1 GQTSVILKMINN
13 GAGGCGND
21 LAIDDIVFKTCG
33 DNINLTDT
41 SNNVSLAI
49 CEDEGPISTTLNANP
64 DFSVYSD
71 HAYQWQ
77 VSNDGNI
84 WNDIAGA
91 TGQTYDTPLLNTT
104 TFYRVKVAEDAI
116 NLANDKC
123 NTVSDIFKI
132 DLITKPN
139 PPMSDGDVVLCA
151 DELGGV
157 SVSVTSGVIVDWYDA
172 PMGGNLLL
180 GNSLFIETDQNG
192 TYYAQ
197 ARSPNGNCSA
207 DNRTAVSIVYNDH
220 PVEANEKNV
229 FCEGTSL
236 VLTTTS
242 TYIAYIWNTGA
253 TTPSITIDAPGD
265 YTVTVT
271 DNNGCSNTKSFEIS
285 QIDLPIITNVVS
297 DHRDFTVMTATT
309 GDYEY
314 SIDGFNYQ
322 ESPLFANKF
331 GATYVI
337 YVRDG
342 NGCGVVEYVFD
353 HLVVPR
359 FFTPNGDGVNDW
371 FKAEGITPN
380 KDFEMRIFNRTSN
393 LIYQTTNK
401 DFSWD
406 GRFMDRPLPAS
417 DYWYVMRVGEQ
428 MHYGHFALKR

>member
-1 GQTSVILKMINN
+1 
-13 GAGGCGND
+13 
-21 LAIDDIVFKTCG
+21 
-33 DNINLTDT
+33 
-41 SNNVSLAI
+41 
-49 CEDEGPISTTLNANP
+49 
-64 DFSVYSD
+64 
-71 HAYQWQ
+71 
-77 VSNDGNI
+77 
-84 WNDIAGA
+84 
-91 TGQTYDTPLLNTT
+91 
-104 TFYRVKVAEDAI
+104 
-116 NLANDKC
+116 
-123 NTVSDIFKI
+123 
-132 DLITKPN
+132 
-139 PPMSDGDVVLCA
+139 
-151 DELGGV
+151 
-157 SVSVTSGVIVDWYDA
+157 
-172 PMGGNLLL
+172 
-180 GNSLFIETDQNG
+180 QNG

-197 ARSPNGNCSA
+197 ATSPNGNCSA
-207 DNRTAVSIVYNDH
+207 DNRTAVSIVYNDL

-236 VLTTTS
+236 VLVTTS
-242 TYIAYIWNTGA
+242 TYIAYRWNTGA

-271 DNNGCSNTKSFEIS
+271 DNNGCSTTKSFEIS
-285 QIDLPIITNVVS
+285 QINLPKITNVVS

-314 SIDGFNYQ
+314 SIDGINYQ

-353 HLVVPR
+353 YLVVPR